1 MLSNPSLTPIK
12 LSTFSDLPGHMYQSY
27 RGVEGPEP
35 ISQRNVDLE
44 ELAMWLETAN
54 FLSQAYG
61 HQLCGC

>member
-1 MLSNPSLTPIK
+1 
-12 LSTFSDLPGHMYQSY
+12 MYQSY